1 MFRLAYE
8 ILKDF
13 GTLGVTIVQ
22 FGVILILVWKFG
34 TNHWKHLTADVKSIK
49 NDQSDMKNQLDNY
62 GQRISTVEGQL
73 K

>member
-1 MFRLAYE
+1 MFRLFYT
-8 ILKDF
+8 IIKDF

-22 FGVILILVWKFG
+22 FSVILILVWKFG
-34 TNHWKHLTADVKSIK
+34 TNHWKHLIADVKDIK
-49 NDQSDMKNQLDNY
+49 IDQKNMKNKLDEY